1 MKKIMVCCGSS
12 MITSTIAINKLKTAM
27 ANAGIDVKFIQCK
40 FAEVQG
46 KVKVE
51 RPDVIVPTGA
61 LKDSLTDSVTRRTIF
76 DLKKAEA
83 RAHILEGLRIALDNI
98 DEIIKILRG

>member
-51 RPDVIVPTGA
+51 RPGIGQAVLQCAPT
-61 LKDSLTDSVTRRTIF
+61 LSCPP
-76 DLKKAEA
+76 
-83 RAHILEGLRIALDNI
+83 AH
-98 DEIIKILRG
+98 

>member
-27 ANAGIDVKFIQCK
+27 ANTGIDVKFIQCK

-61 LKDSLTDSVTRRTIF
+61 LKDSLTDSVPVVRGTCFVTGVSE
-76 DLKKAEA
+76 KEA
-83 RAHILEGLRIALDNI
+83 I

>member
-51 RPDVIVPTGA
+51 RP
-61 LKDSLTDSVTRRTIF
+61 LKDSLTDSVPVVRGTCFVTGVSE
-76 DLKKAEA
+76 KEA
-83 RAHILEGLRIALDNI
+83 I